1 MRVGRCYVIDWLDHY
16 ETNSAQAWT
25 ATASLNVEPVRIRTV
40 GYVVKTTPQAVAV
53 AHTLCN
59 GESTSAFIIVRA
71 GILQAV
77 ELKLPPKPRSNARKE
92 SPA

>member
-1 MRVGRCYVIDWLDHY
+1 VHVGRCYVIDWLDHF

-25 ATASLNVEPVRIRTV
+25 ATASLDVEPVRVRTV
-40 GYVVKTTPQAVAV
+40 GYVVKTTPEAVAV
-53 AHTLCN
+53 AHTLCG

-77 ELKLPPKPRSNARKE
+77 ELKLPPKPRSKARRE